1 MENEKATDSLYYT
14 AIWIN
19 NRRNQIVK
27 IMVIL
32 FSPIKK
38 KGNNRSTY
46 VVFSDIEE
54 CFDSLWLKD
63 RFNEMKYPG
72 YKSKDIKYYTN

>member
-1 MENEKATDSLYYT
+1 
-14 AIWIN
+14 
-19 NRRNQIVK
+19 
-27 IMVIL
+27 MVIL
-32 FSPIKK
+32 FSPIKQ